1 MRSWNYA
8 ASEVSWCVVAMAVSM
23 FGTLAGVARA
33 DVLSVIPVADN
44 TVLFDV
50 DNELSNG
57 ADTGI
62 FVGKTALE
70 RERRGVLRFDLSS
83 IPAGSVVNSVSLTLR
98 VTRTS
103 AGPEPVNI
111 HRALSQWGEGTS
123 NGGGQGGQGAAP
135 TPGDCT
141 WTYAMWPNVTWNTPG
156 GDFSSVVSATQQ
168 VVGQAS
174 YTWNASGLKSD
185 VQGWVDGTF
194 ANHGWFLLGNETAPI
209 TVKRFAARNHPTA
222 SFRPTLVVD
231 YTPVPT
237 PGVMA
242 GFTVVGLAAAAR
254 RRRG

>member
-1 MRSWNYA
+1 MRSWNNA
-8 ASEVSWCVVAMAVSM
+8 AGEVSWCVVAMALSTC
-23 FGTLAGVARA
+23 GTLAGGAHAAVFTGVA
-33 DVLSVIPVADN
+33 VADN
-44 TVLFDV
+44 TVLYDV

-57 ADTGI
+57 ADAGI

-83 IPAGSVVNSVSLTLR
+83 IPAGSVINSVSLTLR

-103 AGPEPVNI
+103 AGPEPVNV

-123 NGGGQGGQGAAP
+123 NAGGQGGQGAPP

-141 WTYAMWPNVTWNTPG
+141 WSYAMWPSTLWNTPG
-156 GDFSSVVSATQQ
+156 GDFSATVSATQQ
-168 VVGQAS
+168 VVGLAS

-209 TVKRFAARNHPTA
+209 TVKRFAARNHPTV
-222 SFRPTLVVD
+222 SYRPTLTVD
-231 YTPVPT
+231 YTPIPA
-237 PGVMA
+237 PGAAASMA
-242 GFTVVGLAAAAR
+242 LVGLAAVAR

>member
-1 MRSWNYA
+1 MRSWNNA
-8 ASEVSWCVVAMAVSM
+8 ASEVSWCVVAMAVSVC
-23 FGTLAGVARA
+23 GTFAGGARA

-62 FVGKTALE
+62 FVGKTSLE
-70 RERRGVLRFDLSS
+70 RQRRGVLRFDLSS
-83 IPAGSVVNSVSLTLR
+83 IPAGSVINSVSLTLR

-123 NGGGQGGQGAAP
+123 NAGGQGGQGAPP
-135 TPGDCT
+135 TTGDCT
-141 WTYAMWPNVTWNTPG
+141 WSYAMWPSTLWNTPG
-156 GDFSSVVSATQQ
+156 GDFSPVVSATQQ

-194 ANHGWFLLGNETAPI
+194 ANHGWFLLGNESAPI
-209 TVKRFAARNHPTA
+209 TVKRFAARNYPTA

-237 PGVMA
+237 PGAAMTIA
-242 GFTVVGLAAAAR
+242 LAGLATVTR

>member
-1 MRSWNYA
+1 MRSWNNA
-8 ASEVSWCVVAMAVSM
+8 ASDVSWCVVAMAVGVS
-23 FGTLAGVARA
+23 GTLAGVAEGT
-33 DVLSVIPVADN
+33 VLSVIPVADN

-50 DNELSNG
+50 DNERSNG

-70 RERRGVLRFDLSS
+70 RERRGVLRFDVSS
-83 IPAGSVVNSVSLTLR
+83 IPAGSVVTNVTLTMR

-103 AGPEPVNI
+103 AGPEPVSV

-123 NGGGQGGQGAAP
+123 DSGGQGGQGAAP

-156 GDFSSVVSATQQ
+156 GDFSSTISATQQ
-168 VVGQAS
+168 VTGTGS

-194 ANHGWFLLGNETAPI
+194 ANNGWFLLGNETAPI

-222 SFRPTLVVD
+222 SFRPTLVIE

-237 PGVMA
+237 PGAAAMLAVA
-242 GFTVVGLAAAAR
+242 GVFAAR
-254 RRRG
+254 RRR